1 MLYAGIVTE
10 NACAENK
17 NRFLVFFDD
26 GFAQYLPVKKLH
38 HVYHTGRG
46 QQSHIHY
53 AIQGCALEA
62 TGSPWHQTFA
72 PGRLETL
79 VFFIEIIMLGALGA
93 LGFLQFFLG
102 VQPCY

>member
-1 MLYAGIVTE
+1 MYGKLDVLYAGIVTE

-53 AIQGCALEA
+53 AIQGKAVLLKH
-62 TGSPWHQTFA
+62 PVV
-72 PGRLETL
+72 PGTKPLL
-79 VFFIEIIMLGALGA
+79 LGD
-93 LGFLQFFLG
+93 
-102 VQPCY
+102 